1 MKEHNILI
9 ALKYFGW
16 WFAWGVFS
24 AIMVLI
30 VIKGGNMAFQNQF
43 AMILGGGIIAGSSG
57 IVWYFKRGRSATPNP
72 HERGGDYELIRENDR
87 IKIK

>member
-1 MKEHNILI
+1 
-9 ALKYFGW
+9 
-16 WFAWGVFS
+16 V
-24 AIMVLI
+24 
-30 VIKGGNMAFQNQF
+30 
-43 AMILGGGIIAGSSG
+43 GGIIAGSSG